1 MVSRLHYLHDP
12 LCGWCWAASPLIQA
26 ARELLPV
33 QAHAG
38 GLFMDGSCRSMGAE
52 WRAYVLPH
60 DRRIAQ
66 LSGQPF
72 GTAYL
77 DGLLND
83 PTARLDSA
91 PAIAAMLAADAL
103 AGRGLDLLARI
114 QQAHYVEG
122 RHVAR
127 PAVLRE
133 LAEALG
139 LDGEAF
145 AREQAA
151 HSGAA
156 TRAHVEETRAL
167 QRLLGVQ
174 GYPTLALEQDGR
186 WQPINV
192 GSHLGRVDAWR
203 EWLRAQVA
211 GTAGDAATNGG
222 GLCTPESCAPD
233 PAHAARL

>member
-1 MVSRLHYLHDP
+1 MVSRLHYVHDP
-12 LCGWCWAASPLIQA
+12 LCGWCWAASPLVQA

-38 GLFMDGSCRSMGAE
+38 GLFMADSRRQMGAT

-60 DRRIAQ
+60 DLRIAQ

-72 GTAYL
+72 GAAYQ

-83 PTARLDSA
+83 ATAWLDSE
-91 PAIAAMLAADAL
+91 PPIAAVLAADRL

-114 QQAHYVEG
+114 QHAHYVDG
-122 RHVAR
+122 RQVAQ

-133 LAEALG
+133 LAEELG

-151 HSGAA
+151 CSGDT
-156 TRAHVEETRAL
+156 TRAHVEDSRAL
-167 QRLLGVQ
+167 MQRLG
-174 GYPTLALEQDGR
+174 GRGFPTLALEQGER
-186 WQPINV
+186 WELIDV
-192 GSHLGRVDAWR
+192 SSYLGRLDDWR
-203 EWLRAQVA
+203 GWLQAQ
-211 GTAGDAATNGG
+211 
-222 GLCTPESCAPD
+222 
-233 PAHAARL
+233 R

>member
-1 MVSRLHYLHDP
+1 MVSRLHYVHDP
-12 LCGWCWAASPLIQA
+12 LCGWCWAESPLIQA

-38 GLFMDGSCRSMGAE
+38 GLFLDDSRRTMGAD

-72 GTAYL
+72 GAAYQ

-83 PTARLDSA
+83 PTAWLDSE
-91 PAIAAMLAADAL
+91 PPIAAMMAADRL
-103 AGRGLDLLARI
+103 ADRGLDMLAAI
-114 QQAHYVEG
+114 QHAHYVDG
-122 RHVAR
+122 RQVAR

-145 AREQAA
+145 GRELLACL
-151 HSGAA
+151 GDA
-156 TRAHVEETRAL
+156 TRTHVQDSRAL
-167 QRLLGVQ
+167 LGRLGGR
-174 GYPTLALEQDGR
+174 GYPTLALEQGRR
-186 WQPINV
+186 WQVVDV
-192 GSHLGRVDAWR
+192 GAYLGRTDAWR
-203 EWLRAQVA
+203 GWLQAQL
-211 GTAGDAATNGG
+211 AA
-222 GLCTPESCAPD
+222 
-233 PAHAARL
+233 